1 MNSYT
6 QNYIYDAGTNLLA
19 LQHQDGQRN
28 TIQYQPVHPYNN
40 RQTEHPYDEAGN
52 QLQNDALDEMV
63 YNADGQ
69 LCKTVRIEGDH
80 AITEYYAYLS
90 PGVRSRKVTE
100 THETQ
105 GGKLV
110 ELKTVAY
117 VGGVESRANYIGQ
130 DMSYDGETVTGDSA
144 KQEWTTTRIKAG
156 DHRLGSINKDKL
168 TDQTTLSFSLSNHI
182 GSTSCELDEQG
193 QIIGYE
199 SYYPYGGI
207 IETLTGSFQELG
219 YSGQEL
225 DSTQLNYY
233 GHRYYDASTARWN
246 RPDPIRF
253 NSKQLNLYAM
263 VGGNPVTYQDF
274 WGLNQLKRVK
284 EAIKQGK
291 LLIVGEHHKYAKKY
305 EKVLRVF
312 DETKVFTEHE
322 YYRNTTVWSKKE
334 MGDDTM
340 LVFKHFASLAADPNL
355 YKTSEGIGFL
365 SSYSKE
371 ISKLLEQALENNTL
385 KKKEV
390 PKAQAFQKHFADWVK
405 QVESM
410 NNKNITSEEMAQQ
423 WKNNLGSRVLGDLKS
438 SRELARKRSEHMWDI
453 GKKGTTKGPK
463 IWFVGQVHIED
474 ILKITKKEKP
484 HNGVEIFTKG
494 QWMEALL
501 LESGKSKSYIDK
513 LDLEK
518 VSTYADEAK
527 KLFKEAMS
535 PEVAEKASLIKMDG
549 SVFEKKKKEKE
560 TDKSKSDQSN
570 VPASTIPIPQ
580 VGTEITFID
589 KNKNES
595 KNWKVTGSFGI
606 DAIKGLGVIFIQ
618 KDNMTE
624 DSVRVQDF
632 GKTWKQY

>member
-1 MNSYT
+1 MNTYT

-19 LQHQDGQRN
+19 LQHHDGQRN
-28 TIQYQPVHPYNN
+28 RTQYQPVQANNN
-40 RQTEHPYDEAGN
+40 RQTQYSYDEAGN

-69 LCKTVRIEGDH
+69 LCKTVRTDGDH
-80 AITEYYAYLS
+80 TITEYYAYLS

-100 THETQ
+100 IHETQ

-182 GSTSCELDEQG
+182 GSASCELDEQG

-207 IETLTGSFQELG
+207 IETLTGSFQVLG

-263 VGGNPVTYQDF
+263 VGGNPVTYRDF
-274 WGLNQLKRVK
+274 WGLNQLERVLN
-284 EAIKQGK
+284 AIKEKK
-291 LLIVGEHHKYAKKY
+291 LLIVGEHHKHANSAIRKFGK
-305 EKVLRVF
+305 
-312 DETKVFTEHE
+312 TKVFREHE
-322 YYRNTTVWSKKE
+322 YYRETETGNKE
-334 MGDDTM
+334 MGDDPM
-340 LVFKHFASLAADPNL
+340 LTFKHFASLAADPNL
-355 YKTSEGIGFL
+355 YKTSEGIGLL
-365 SSYSKE
+365 SSYSIE
-371 ISKLLEQALENNTL
+371 LSKLLKQARTYKTITEEQVSQVELFRKKFIGWVEQVENTENIN
-385 KKKEV
+385 
-390 PKAQAFQKHFADWVK
+390 PKA
-405 QVESM
+405 
-410 NNKNITSEEMAQQ
+410 MAKQ
-423 WKNNLGSRVLGDLKS
+423 WKKHYDSIKKPLGKIES
-438 SRELARKRSEHMWDI
+438 SKKLARKRSEHMWKI
-453 GKKGTTKGPK
+453 GKKSVIKEAT

-474 ILKITKKEKP
+474 ILEIAKKEKP

-501 LESGKSKSYIDK
+501 LKSGKSESYIKNK
-513 LDLEK
+513 LKTSNGYSAAANELYNEAINMFRKASESSSQTKAPMTEEEKAQVKVIEDINKTAANLAANADIFFKPPKPPVLEK
-518 VSTYADEAK
+518 
-527 KLFKEAMS
+527 
-535 PEVAEKASLIKMDG
+535 G
-549 SVFEKKKKEKE
+549 N
-560 TDKSKSDQSN
+560 Q
-570 VPASTIPIPQ
+570 
-580 VGTEITFID
+580 ITL
-589 KNKNES
+589 
-595 KNWKVTGSFGI
+595 I
-606 DAIKGLGVIFIQ
+606 DANNNEQKGWEVTNVSDKTYTVKKGNDSRDIFS
-618 KDNMTE
+618 KG
-624 DSVRVQDF
+624 F
-632 GKTWKQY
+632 GKTWKL